1 MAANSSLNLCF
12 KLEFLLLIKRLLFRD
27 EEHLRR
33 LLLLVDLLFAALR
46 REGAFRSTHGLESPI
61 QASRAGMV
69 AARKGHSVKY
79 AGFLSAYGTF
89 LPHLDFPHG
98 VTSCS
103 R

>member
-1 MAANSSLNLCF
+1 MKNTFNVSSW
-12 KLEFLLLIKRLLFRD
+12 
-27 EEHLRR
+27 
-33 LLLLVDLLFAALR
+33 VDLLFAALR
-46 REGAFRSTHGLESPI
+46 REGAFRPTQGLEPSV
-61 QASRAGMV
+61 QTSRAEMV